1 MARHVLGAC
10 RTMRIAHA
18 VALASF
24 GALAMAAPLAR
35 ADAPQTHASEGVR
48 RMGLDEARAFARSHH
63 LRLVAARQRLLAA
76 QRDAD
81 VPGAQWLPRLGAMAQ
96 IVGSTA
102 NNSTT
107 TLLGTSAVDL
117 PRIGGTKVEEHPDLQ
132 PRPSTAVALGVRQ
145 ELFDFGRIAAERNAA
160 VLAGEVE
167 RFRVANQA
175 LDVDFGVEQSFFAV
189 LASVSIEDASRGAY
203 ERAAQHRDLARAN
216 VQTGLRPPI
225 ELTRAE
231 ADVARYEAGM
241 MRARAS
247 VHVARSVLAVAV
259 GVDDVEL
266 DATSTPAETT
276 PLPTLNAVL
285 AAAAASP
292 TVLEGRARAEAQRA
306 ATKALEAQTR
316 PNLLATASVSGRAGG
331 APPSSGPLP
340 YGDGWLPAVPNYDVG
355 VVITWPLLE
364 PIWDR
369 RAEASRARE
378 QAYVLDAEALLKNQR
393 GLISAAYQDAA
404 VTQQTL
410 GALQRGADAA
420 RANYDQADNRFRVG
434 LGTSTELADAQAL
447 RTEADIQLAIGN
459 FQMARTRAALARAVA
474 EAR

>member
-1 MARHVLGAC
+1 
-10 RTMRIAHA
+10 MRIAHA
-18 VALASF
+18 VTIASLATFGSLASST
-24 GALAMAAPLAR
+24 PLAW
-35 ADAPQTHASEGVR
+35 AEGSETPAPAIP
-48 RMGLDEARAFARSHH
+48 RMALDDARAFARSHH

-96 IVGSTA
+96 IAGSTA

-117 PRIGGTKVEEHPDLQ
+117 PRIGGTKIEDNPGLR
-132 PRPSTAVALGVRQ
+132 PYPSTAAALGVRQ
-145 ELFDFGRIAAERNAA
+145 ELYDFGRIAAERNAA

-189 LASVSIEDASRGAY
+189 LASVSIEEASRGAY
-203 ERAAQHRDLARAN
+203 DRATQHRDLARAN
-216 VQTGLRPPI
+216 VQSGLRPPI
-225 ELTRAE
+225 ELTRAD

-247 VHVARSVLAVAV
+247 VHVARSVFAVAV
-259 GVDDVEL
+259 GADDIEI
-266 DATSTPAETT
+266 DAAGSPAEAS
-276 PLPTLNAVL
+276 PLPTLSTVL
-285 AAAAASP
+285 GMAASSP
-292 TVLEGRARAEAQRA
+292 SVLEGRARAEAQRG
-306 ATKALEAQTR
+306 ATTALLAQTR

-331 APPSSGPLP
+331 APPSSGPVP
-340 YGDGWLPAVPNYDVG
+340 YGEGWVPLVPNYDLG
-355 VVITWPLLE
+355 VVITWPILE

-378 QAYVLDAEALLKNQR
+378 QAYAFEADALLKNQR

-404 VTQQTL
+404 VSQQTL

-447 RTEADIQLAIGN
+447 RTEADIQLAIGR
-459 FQMARTRAALARAVA
+459 FQMARTRAALERAVA
-474 EAR
+474 EGR

>member
-1 MARHVLGAC
+1 M
-10 RTMRIAHA
+10 RTTFVA
-18 VALASF
+18 VAVAVASLASS
-24 GALAMAAPLAR
+24 GAASAETPAAP
-35 ADAPQTHASEGVR
+35 APAPVR
-48 RMGLDEARAFARSHH
+48 RMSLDAARSFARSNH

-81 VPGAQWLPRLGAMAQ
+81 VPGAQWLPRLGGMAQ
-96 IVGSTA
+96 IVGGTA

-117 PRIGGTKVEEHPDLQ
+117 PRIGGTKVEENPSAR
-132 PRPSTAVALGVRQ
+132 PYPSTAVALGVRQ
-145 ELFDFGRIAAERNAA
+145 ELYDFGRIAAERNAA

-167 RFRVANQA
+167 RFRVASTA
-175 LDVDFGVEQSFFAV
+175 LDVDFAVEQSFFAV
-189 LASVSIEDASRGAY
+189 LASVSIADASRGAY
-203 ERAAQHRDLARAN
+203 DRAAQHRDLARAN
-216 VQTGLRPPI
+216 VLSGLRPPI

-241 MRARAS
+241 MRAQAS
-247 VHVARSVLAVAV
+247 VRVARSVLAVAV

-266 DATSTPAETT
+266 DVEGSPAEPA
-276 PLPTLNAVL
+276 PLPPLATVL
-285 AAAAASP
+285 GLAAASP
-292 TVLEGRARAEAQRA
+292 TVLESRARIEAQRG

-331 APPSSGPLP
+331 ASPSSGPVP
-340 YGDGWLPAVPNYDVG
+340 YGDGWVPGVPNYDVG
-355 VVITWPLLE
+355 VVITWPIVE

-378 QAYVLDAEALLKNQR
+378 QAYAYEADALLKSQR
-393 GLISAAYQDAA
+393 GLISGAYTEAA
-404 VTQQTL
+404 VSQQTL

-420 RANYDQADNRFRVG
+420 RANYEQAENRFRVG

-447 RTEADIQLAIGN
+447 RTEADIQLAIGR
-459 FQMARTRAALARAVA
+459 FQMARTRAALERAIA